1 VREALVPHADQ
12 VIGAVRHAGVDRVLY
27 EREAEL
33 RVEGV
38 RRQAPDRVAR
48 VDVTS

>member
-12 VIGAVRHAGVDRVLY
+12 VIGAVRHAGVDPVLY

-33 RVEGV
+33 RVEELVGRLRIV
-38 RRQAPDRVAR
+38 WLGS
-48 VDVTS
+48 T